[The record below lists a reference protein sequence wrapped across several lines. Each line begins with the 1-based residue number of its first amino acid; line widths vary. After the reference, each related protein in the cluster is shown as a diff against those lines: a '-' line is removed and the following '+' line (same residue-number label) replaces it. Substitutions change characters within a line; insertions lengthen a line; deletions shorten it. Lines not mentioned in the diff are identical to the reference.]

1 MYYAFAVFA
10 AVLALALIVLYV
22 ARQQTGFLHRHE
34 EVDRALHSDIVPTL
48 AYEVPLGQD
57 PAVVLAALERA
68 GYETTSD
75 VTTHPR
81 QTVLIGCPGGIE
93 GEREQVRA
101 IIASAGVTTPQ
112 DGVPVEAEVRFRDE

>member
-22 ARQQTGFLHRHE
+22 ARQQTGLIHRHQ
-34 EVDRALHSDIVPTL
+34 EVDRALHSDVPTL

-57 PAVVLAALERA
+57 PAVILAALNEA
-68 GYETTSD
+68 GYDSTSD
-75 VTTHPR
+75 GTHPR

-101 IIASAGVTTPQ
+101 IIASANVTTPQ
-112 DGVPVEAEVRFRDE
+112 DGVPLETDVRFLDE